1 MRERWRLHSLA
12 SRVVLENDPVKP
24 QYRVLLKLAPYLR
37 AHARTVAAGALCAL
51 VSGALA
57 GAIAW
62 LVKPVMDGIF
72 IRRDVGML
80 TLIPLAILAVSIVKG
95 AAAYGEGYF
104 IAAASERA
112 VARLRREVYAHIQ
125 GMPVSF
131 FISQHSGELQARVV
145 TDVNRVARLFSYLVV
160 DTVRRSGTIAAMLV
174 VMFVRSWALALVA
187 VVIFPALGAVVWV
200 LGRQL
205 YRINRRTR
213 ERVAELFVVLQE
225 SFTGAKIVKAFG
237 REQSEQKRWDRLNR
251 RLLDLALK
259 DINIDELSKAV
270 IEVLG
275 AVSIVGIV
283 WYAGSLVIAGQM
295 TPGDAFSFMA
305 AVALLQRAVS
315 EQIRSFNTVQQ
326 SLPSVER
333 VFEVLDTPP
342 TIVDAPGA
350 RPVRDFRDRLVFEDV
365 SFRYPGAE
373 SDALRHVSLTIERG
387 ERVAFVGLS
396 GSGKSTLMDLLPR
409 LNDVSAGRI
418 TIDGCDLRQISLTSL
433 RGLFGLVTQG
443 TFLFRDTVE
452 YNIAY
457 GKPGAGREEIEEAA
471 RRAHAHDFIM
481 ALPEGYQTV
490 VGERGVKLSGGQRQR
505 IAIARAFVKNPPILI
520 LDEATSELDAESEA
534 LIQDALADL
543 MRGRTLLIVAH
554 RLRTVRDADRVV
566 VVHEGRIAET
576 GGHEELLA
584 RTDGIYRRLASLQLL
599 DLGAD

>member
-1 MRERWRLHSLA
+1 
-12 SRVVLENDPVKP
+12 
-24 QYRVLLKLAPYLR
+24 
-37 AHARTVAAGALCAL
+37 
-51 VSGALA
+51 
-57 GAIAW
+57 
-62 LVKPVMDGIF
+62 
-72 IRRDVGML
+72 
-80 TLIPLAILAVSIVKG
+80 
-95 AAAYGEGYF
+95 F
-104 IAAASERA
+104 IASASERA

-160 DTVRRSGTIAAMLV
+160 DTVRRSGTIVAMLV

-187 VVIFPALGAVVWV
+187 VVIFPALAVTVWAV
-200 LGRQL
+200 GRQL

-259 DINIDELSKAV
+259 DINIDELSKAA

-283 WYAGSLVIAGQM
+283 WYAGSLVIAGAM

-315 EQIRSFNTVQQ
+315 ELIRSFNTVQQ

-333 VFEVLDTPP
+333 VFEILDTPP
-342 TIVDAPGA
+342 TIIDAPSA
-350 RPVRDFRDRLVFEDV
+350 RALADFPDPLPFPHLPFPPPPPRT
-365 SFRYPGAE
+365 PP
-373 SDALRHVSLTIERG
+373 RHVRRPTPRG
-387 ERVAFVGLS
+387 DRAAFVGPS
-396 GSGKSTLMDLLPR
+396 GSGTPPLMDPPPR

-418 TIDGCDLRQISLTSL
+418 TIDGRDLRQITLASL

-452 YNIAY
+452 YNIA
-457 GKPGAGREEIEEAA
+457 
-471 RRAHAHDFIM
+471 
-481 ALPEGYQTV
+481 
-490 VGERGVKLSGGQRQR
+490 
-505 IAIARAFVKNPPILI
+505 
-520 LDEATSELDAESEA
+520 
-534 LIQDALADL
+534 
-543 MRGRTLLIVAH
+543 
-554 RLRTVRDADRVV
+554 
-566 VVHEGRIAET
+566 
-576 GGHEELLA
+576 
-584 RTDGIYRRLASLQLL
+584 
-599 DLGAD
+599 

>member
-1 MRERWRLHSLA
+1 MTPR
-12 SRVVLENDPVKP
+12 
-24 QYRVLLKLAPYLR
+24 YRALLRLAPYLR
-37 AHARTVAAGALCAL
+37 AHWPAVIAGALCAL
-51 VSGALA
+51 AAGALG

-62 LVKPVMDGIF
+62 LVKPVMDDVF
-72 IRRDVGML
+72 VNRDLTML
-80 TLIPLAILAVSIVKG
+80 KLVPLAVLAVSIVKG

-131 FISQHSGELQARVV
+131 FISRHSGELQARVV

-174 VMFVRSWALALVA
+174 VMFVRSWALAVVA
-187 VVIFPALGAVVWV
+187 VVIFPALAVAMWA

-251 RLLDLALK
+251 RLLDLALE

-283 WYAGSLVIAGQM
+283 WYTGSLVIAGAM
-295 TPGDAFSFMA
+295 TPGEAFSFMA

-315 EQIRSFNTVQQ
+315 ELIRSFNTVQQ

-333 VFEVLDTPP
+333 VFEILDTPP

-350 RPVRDFRDRLVFEDV
+350 KPLTDFRDRLAFEDV

-373 SDALRHVSLTIERG
+373 SDALRHVSLTIHRG

-396 GSGKSTLMDLLPR
+396 GSGKTTLMDLLPR

-418 TIDGCDLRQISLTSL
+418 TIDGRDLRQVTLVSL

-457 GKPGAGREEIEEAA
+457 GKPGASREEIEEAA

-520 LDEATSELDAESEA
+520 LDEATSELDAESES

-543 MRGRTLLIVAH
+543 MRGRTLLIIAH

-566 VVHEGRIAET
+566 VVHEGQIAET
-576 GGHEELLA
+576 GGHGELLA

>member
-1 MRERWRLHSLA
+1 
-12 SRVVLENDPVKP
+12 
-24 QYRVLLKLAPYLR
+24 
-37 AHARTVAAGALCAL
+37 
-51 VSGALA
+51 
-57 GAIAW
+57 
-62 LVKPVMDGIF
+62 
-72 IRRDVGML
+72 
-80 TLIPLAILAVSIVKG
+80 
-95 AAAYGEGYF
+95 
-104 IAAASERA
+104 
-112 VARLRREVYAHIQ
+112 
-125 GMPVSF
+125 
-131 FISQHSGELQARVV
+131 
-145 TDVNRVARLFSYLVV
+145 
-160 DTVRRSGTIAAMLV
+160 
-174 VMFVRSWALALVA
+174 
-187 VVIFPALGAVVWV
+187 
-200 LGRQL
+200 
-205 YRINRRTR
+205 
-213 ERVAELFVVLQE
+213 
-225 SFTGAKIVKAFG
+225 
-237 REQSEQKRWDRLNR
+237 
-251 RLLDLALK
+251 
-259 DINIDELSKAV
+259 
-270 IEVLG
+270 
-275 AVSIVGIV
+275 
-283 WYAGSLVIAGQM
+283 
-295 TPGDAFSFMA
+295 MA

-418 TIDGCDLRQISLTSL
+418 TIDGRDLRQVTLTSL

-457 GKPGAGREEIEEAA
+457 GKRGASREEIEEAA
-471 RRAHAHDFIM
+471 RRAHAHDFITAM
-481 ALPEGYQTV
+481 PEGYQTV
-490 VGERGVKLSGGQRQR
+490 VGERGIKLSGGQRQR
-505 IAIARAFVKNPPILI
+505 IAIARAFVRNPPILI
-520 LDEATSELDAESEA
+520 LDEATSELDAESES

-543 MRGRTLLIVAH
+543 MRGRTLLIIAH

-566 VVHEGRIAET
+566 VVHEGRIVET
-576 GGHEELLA
+576 GGHGELLA

>member
-1 MRERWRLHSLA
+1 
-12 SRVVLENDPVKP
+12 
-24 QYRVLLKLAPYLR
+24 
-37 AHARTVAAGALCAL
+37 
-51 VSGALA
+51 
-57 GAIAW
+57 
-62 LVKPVMDGIF
+62 
-72 IRRDVGML
+72 
-80 TLIPLAILAVSIVKG
+80 
-95 AAAYGEGYF
+95 
-104 IAAASERA
+104 
-112 VARLRREVYAHIQ
+112 
-125 GMPVSF
+125 
-131 FISQHSGELQARVV
+131 
-145 TDVNRVARLFSYLVV
+145 
-160 DTVRRSGTIAAMLV
+160 
-174 VMFVRSWALALVA
+174 
-187 VVIFPALGAVVWV
+187 VVWV

-283 WYAGSLVIAGQM
+283 WYAGSLVIAGRM
-295 TPGDAFSFMA
+295 TAGDAFSFMA

-333 VFEVLDTPP
+333 VFEILDTPP
-342 TIVDAPGA
+342 TIVDVPGA
-350 RPVRDFRDRLVFEDV
+350 SSLREFRDRLAFEDV

-418 TIDGCDLRQISLTSL
+418 TIDGRDLRQVTLASL

-457 GKPGAGREEIEEAA
+457 GKPGASREEIEEAA

-481 ALPEGYQTV
+481 ALPEGYLTV

-505 IAIARAFVKNPPILI
+505 IAIARAFVKNPSILI
-520 LDEATSELDAESEA
+520 LDEATSDLDAESES

-543 MRGRTLLIVAH
+543 MRGRTLLIIAH

-576 GGHEELLA
+576 GGHGELLA

-599 DLGAD
+599 DLSVD

>member
-1 MRERWRLHSLA
+1 MTPR
-12 SRVVLENDPVKP
+12 
-24 QYRVLLKLAPYLR
+24 YRVLLRLAPYLQSHWR
-37 AHARTVAAGALCAL
+37 AVAAGALCAL
-51 VSGALA
+51 AAGVLG

-62 LVKPVMDGIF
+62 LVKPVMD
-72 IRRDVGML
+72 DVFVNRSLTML
-80 TLIPLAILAVSIVKG
+80 KLVPLAVLAVSIVKG
-95 AAAYGEGYF
+95 GAAYGEGYF
-104 IAAASERA
+104 IASASERA

-160 DTVRRSGTIAAMLV
+160 DTVRRSGTIVAMLV
-174 VMFVRSWALALVA
+174 VMFMRSWALALVA
-187 VVIFPALGAVVWV
+187 VVIFPAVAVAIWA

-237 REQSEQKRWDRLNR
+237 REQSEQKRWNRLNR

-259 DINIDELSKAV
+259 DIKIDELSKAV

-283 WYAGSLVIAGQM
+283 WYAGSLVIAGVM

-315 EQIRSFNTVQQ
+315 ELIRSFNTVQQ

-333 VFEVLDTPP
+333 VFEILDTPP
-342 TIVDAPGA
+342 TIIDAPGA
-350 RPVRDFRDRLVFEDV
+350 RALTDFRDRLAFEDV

-373 SDALRHVSLTIERG
+373 SDALRHVSLIIHRG

-396 GSGKSTLMDLLPR
+396 GSGKTTLMDLLPR

-418 TIDGCDLRQISLTSL
+418 TIDGCDLRQIALASL

-452 YNIAY
+452 FNIAY
-457 GKPGAGREEIEEAA
+457 GKPGVSGKEIEEAA

-481 ALPEGYQTV
+481 ALPDGYETV
-490 VGERGVKLSGGQRQR
+490 VGERGIKLSGGQRQR

>member
-1 MRERWRLHSLA
+1 
-12 SRVVLENDPVKP
+12 
-24 QYRVLLKLAPYLR
+24 
-37 AHARTVAAGALCAL
+37 
-51 VSGALA
+51 
-57 GAIAW
+57 
-62 LVKPVMDGIF
+62 
-72 IRRDVGML
+72 
-80 TLIPLAILAVSIVKG
+80 
-95 AAAYGEGYF
+95 
-104 IAAASERA
+104 

-131 FISQHSGELQARVV
+131 FISRHSGELQARVV
-145 TDVNRVARLFSYLVV
+145 TDVNRVARLFSYMVV

-174 VMFVRSWALALVA
+174 VMFVRSWPLALVA
-187 VVIFPALGAVVWV
+187 VVIFPALGALVWA

-205 YRINRRTR
+205 YHINRRTR

-259 DINIDELSKAV
+259 DINIDELSKAA

-418 TIDGCDLRQISLTSL
+418 TIDGRDLRQVTLTSL

-457 GKPGAGREEIEEAA
+457 GKPGASREEIEEAA
-471 RRAHAHDFIM
+471 RRAHAHDFIT

-490 VGERGVKLSGGQRQR
+490 VGERGIKLSGGQRQR
-505 IAIARAFVKNPPILI
+505 IAIARAFVRNPPILI
-520 LDEATSELDAESEA
+520 LDEATSELDAESES

-543 MRGRTLLIVAH
+543 MRGRTLLIIAH

-566 VVHEGRIAET
+566 VVHEGRIVET
-576 GGHEELLA
+576 GGHGELLA